1 MNNEDK
7 HKELQRLKES
17 VSESDYYDTLEKMGD
32 MKYNYGDYLIT
43 EPIDCDM
50 ELERLKFA
58 DYELC
63 CALLT
68 MLLREDHFNNG
79 SFENRCRKGQV
90 KPILDKMLTLLSG
103 GEQEGV

>member
-1 MNNEDK
+1 MINEDK
-7 HKELQRLKES
+7 CKELQRLKES
-17 VSESDYYDTLEKMGD
+17 FSESDYYDTLEKIGD

-50 ELERLKFA
+50 ELGRLKGA

-68 MLLREDHFNNG
+68 MLLREDHFSNG
-79 SFENRCRKGQV
+79 SFENRCKKGQV
-90 KPILDKMLTLLSG
+90 KPILDKMLSLLSG

>member
-7 HKELQRLKES
+7 CKELQRLKES

-32 MKYNYGDYLIT
+32 IKYNYGDYLIT

-50 ELERLKFA
+50 ELGRLKFA

-63 CALLT
+63 CVLLT
-68 MLLREDHFNNG
+68 MLLREDHFSNG
-79 SFENRCRKGQV
+79 SFESRYRAGQV
-90 KPILDKMLTLLSG
+90 KPIVEKMITLLSS
-103 GEQEGV
+103 GE

>member
-7 HKELQRLKES
+7 CKELQRLKES
-17 VSESDYYDTLEKMGD
+17 ISESDYYDTLEKMGD

-50 ELERLKFA
+50 ELARLKDA

-63 CALLT
+63 CVLLT

>member
-50 ELERLKFA
+50 EPARSKDA

-63 CALLT
+63 CVLLT
-68 MLLREDHFNNG
+68 MLLREDHFSNG
-79 SFENRCRKGQV
+79 SFESRYRAGQV
-90 KPILDKMLTLLSG
+90 KPIVEKMITLLSS
-103 GEQEGV
+103 GE

>member
-7 HKELQRLKES
+7 CKELQRLKES

-50 ELERLKFA
+50 ELARLKDA

-63 CALLT
+63 CVLLT
-68 MLLREDHFNNG
+68 MLLREDHFSNG
-79 SFENRCRKGQV
+79 SFENRYRAGQV
-90 KPILDKMLTLLSG
+90 KPIVEKMIMLLSS
-103 GEQEGV
+103 GE

>member
-7 HKELQRLKES
+7 CKELQRLKES

-50 ELERLKFA
+50 ELGRLKFA

-63 CALLT
+63 CVLLT
-68 MLLREDHFNNG
+68 MLLREDHFSNG
-79 SFENRCRKGQV
+79 SFE
-90 KPILDKMLTLLSG
+90 TLLSS
-103 GEQEGV
+103 GE

>member
-7 HKELQRLKES
+7 CKELQRLKES

-50 ELERLKFA
+50 ELVRLKDV

-63 CALLT
+63 CVLLT
-68 MLLREDHFNNG
+68 MLLREDHFSNG
-79 SFENRCRKGQV
+79 SFESRYRAGQV
-90 KPILDKMLTLLSG
+90 KPIVEKMITLLSS
-103 GEQEGV
+103 GE